1 MNNIQCHEYPI
12 NFDTY
17 QEAVKMREEVLR
29 KPLGLKWSEHDFDAE
44 DTSFHLGAF
53 LGNKLIGTL
62 ILRPRGK
69 NKVQMRQVAIAPE
82 YQSQGIGSIL
92 VRFAEDFAVMNGF
105 STMTAHARESALQFY
120 LKLDYQVVGE
130 KFTEVGIPH
139 YEIIK
144 KLTSS
149 R

>member
-1 MNNIQCHEYPI
+1 MNNIQCREYHF
-12 NFDTY
+12 NSDTY
-17 QEAVKMREEVLR
+17 QEAIKLREEVLR

-44 DTSFHLGAF
+44 NTSFHLGAF

-69 NKVQMRQVAIAPE
+69 NTVQMRQVAIALE

-105 STMTAHARESALQFY
+105 KTMTAHARKSALQFY
-120 LKLDYQVVGE
+120 LKLNYLVVGE
-130 KFTEVGIPH
+130 KFMEVGIPH
-139 YEIIK
+139 YEIMK
-144 KLTSS
+144 QL
-149 R
+149 